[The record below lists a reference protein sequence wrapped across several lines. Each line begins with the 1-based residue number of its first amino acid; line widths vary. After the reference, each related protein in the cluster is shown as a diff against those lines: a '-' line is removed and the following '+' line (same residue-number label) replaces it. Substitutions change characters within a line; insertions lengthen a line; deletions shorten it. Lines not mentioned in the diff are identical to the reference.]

1 MGKVAVSF
9 KIMPSDE
16 TKDLSKIENALK
28 TDLSN
33 SFTLG
38 KSSIEEL
45 AFGIKVLKLIV
56 IMSDEGGLVDAVEQR
71 IRSFQDIGEVEVE
84 EVSLIS

>member
-9 KIMPSDE
+9 KVMPLDE
-16 TKDLSKIENALK
+16 NKDLVAIEKDLKSDLSKNYVLG
-28 TDLSN
+28 N
-33 SFTLG
+33 SR
-38 KSSIEEL
+38 IEEL

-56 IMSDEGGLVDAVEQR
+56 IMSDEGGLVEDVEQK
-71 IRSFQDIGEVEVE
+71 IRSFQDVGEVEVE

>member
-1 MGKVAVSF
+1 LGKVAVSF

>member
-9 KIMPSDE
+9 KVMPLDE
-16 TKDLSKIENALK
+16 SKDLVAIEKDLKSDLSKNYVLG
-28 TDLSN
+28 N
-33 SFTLG
+33 SR
-38 KSSIEEL
+38 IEEL

-56 IMSDEGGLVDAVEQR
+56 IMSDEGGLVEDVEQR
-71 IRSFQDIGEVEVE
+71 IRSFQDVGEVEVE

>member
-9 KIMPSDE
+9 KVMPSDE
-16 TKDLSKIENALK
+16 NRDLTVIETGLKSDLSKSFAL
-28 TDLSN
+28 
-33 SFTLG
+33 G
-38 KSSIEEL
+38 SSKIEEL

-56 IMSDEGGLVDAVEQR
+56 IMSDEGGLVDSVEQR
-71 IRSFQDIGEVEVE
+71 IRSFRDVGEVEVE

>member
-16 TKDLSKIENALK
+16 TKDLATIENVLK
-28 TDLSN
+28 ENLSREYA
-33 SFTLG
+33 LG

-56 IMSDEGGLVDAVEQR
+56 IMGDEGGLVDSVEQR
-71 IRSFQDIGEVEVE
+71 IRSFQDVGEVEVE

>member
-9 KIMPSDE
+9 KVMPSDE
-16 TKDLSKIENALK
+16 TKDLVAIEKGLK
-28 TDLSN
+28 EDLSKN
-33 SFTLG
+33 YALG

-56 IMSDEGGLVDAVEQR
+56 IMGDEGGLVDSVEQR
-71 IRSFQDIGEVEVE
+71 IRSFQDVGEVEVE

>member
-16 TKDLSKIENALK
+16 TKDLSKIEKGLK
-28 TDLSN
+28 ADLSKE
-33 SFTLG
+33 FALG

-45 AFGIKVLKLIV
+45 AFGIKVLKIIV
-56 IMSDEGGLVDAVEQR
+56 IMSDEGGLVDSVEQR
-71 IRSFQDIGEVEVE
+71 IRSFSDVGEVEVE

>member
-1 MGKVAVSF
+1 LGKVAVSF

-16 TKDLSKIENALK
+16 TKDLSSIEKSLK
-28 TDLSN
+28 TDLSRN
-33 SFTLG
+33 FALG

-45 AFGIKVLKLIV
+45 AFGIKVLKIIV
-56 IMSDEGGLVDAVEQR
+56 IMGDEGGLVDSVEQR